1 MSGPPKKV
9 AKSDVG
15 TPRSSLLR
23 KSVRVDRGDGGP
35 PSNFKRWENCATQER
50 RERVCCL
57 LVLNLVSSTL
67 LCICRPR
74 PRLRVLDK
82 CSTAISDTLGMH
94 VRPVGVYVGNVVLLR
109 LWWDEGDSRHSV
121 AQFARRSRDS

>member
-1 MSGPPKKV
+1 MSSPSKKV
-9 AKSDVG
+9 AKSDVV

-50 RERVCCL
+50 
-57 LVLNLVSSTL
+57 S
-67 LCICRPR
+67 
-74 PRLRVLDK
+74 K

-109 LWWDEGDSRHSV
+109 LWWDEGDNRHSV
-121 AQFARRSRDS
+121 AQFVRRSRDSEYELCSQSL

>member
-1 MSGPPKKV
+1 MSSPPKK
-9 AKSDVG
+9 AKSDVV
-15 TPRSSLLR
+15 TPRSRPLR

-50 RERVCCL
+50 
-57 LVLNLVSSTL
+57 S
-67 LCICRPR
+67 
-74 PRLRVLDK
+74 K
-82 CSTAISDTLGMH
+82 CSTAILILDTLGMH